1 MLVGGSKEGLKLA
14 EVGEDPVL
22 ALQVQRPHCAVG
34 YGCVVLG
41 SLKAPSSLSFQGK
54 ECHVAPSGAWQ
65 RQTGG
70 HVVQIGSTELYR
82 RLYWITLPN
91 GNTYV
96 DGIKHEH
103 SSDGLE
109 TPCICARIT
118 HYSPEQPCYAMLT
131 QPFVF

>member
-34 YGCVVLG
+34 YGCEVLG

-82 RLYWITLPN
+82 RLYWVSLCQM
-91 GNTYV
+91 
-96 DGIKHEH
+96 
-103 SSDGLE
+103 E
-109 TPCICARIT
+109 TRMLMELSMSTVLMGWKRPA
-118 HYSPEQPCYAMLT
+118 SVPE
-131 QPFVF
+131 